1 MKKQRRAAPAAPRAR
16 TRMRQRSWRKVQ
28 TLLHSRRPRMR
39 DPQISHLQ
47 MALPRLPKTFD
58 GLRIAHLSDIHYGLF
73 LSRDSLLR
81 VLELTQEQE
90 PDLICITGDFVTQ
103 SPVFIDPLAEMLAEL
118 RAPLGVYS
126 VLGNHD
132 FRAGA
137 ELVTRG
143 LRRRGIKVLRNQRRL
158 LHYGGQAI
166 RIAGVDDS
174 RQHPDVAA
182 ACGATDR
189 HFTLLLAHNPMELNA
204 AAACGVDL
212 VLSGHTH
219 GGQIR
224 LGQFAAPL
232 YQRYLPAGLLSLD
245 QTQMY
250 VSRGL
255 GKVIVP
261 MRVGAPPEL
270 AFLTLYAGG

>member
-1 MKKQRRAAPAAPRAR
+1 MKKHTTHPPAPTR
-16 TRMRQRSWRKVQ
+16 TRTRLRQRSWRQVQ
-28 TLLHSRRPRMR
+28 TLLHARRPRMR
-39 DPQISHLQ
+39 DPQISHLELP
-47 MALPRLPKTFD
+47 LPRLPRPFD

-81 VLELTQEQE
+81 VLELTQAQQ

-103 SPVFIDPLAEMLAEL
+103 SPVFIDPLSEMLSQL
-118 RAPLGVYS
+118 RAPLGVYA

-137 ELVTRG
+137 DLLTRS
-143 LRRRGIKVLRNQRRL
+143 LRRRGLQVLRNQRRL
-158 LHYGGQAI
+158 LHSGGQAI
-166 RIAGVDDS
+166 QIAGVDDS

-182 ACGATDR
+182 ACGSTER
-189 HFTLLLAHNPMELNA
+189 RFTLLLAHNPMELNA
-204 AAACGVDL
+204 AAHCGVDL

-224 LGQFAAPL
+224 FGFAAPL
-232 YQRYLPAGLLSLD
+232 YERYLPAGLVSLD
-245 QTQMY
+245 RTQMY
-250 VSRGL
+250 ISRGL

-270 AFLTLYAGG
+270 AFLTLYAG

>member
-1 MKKQRRAAPAAPRAR
+1 VKGRRSQPAPLRAR
-16 TRMRQRSWRKVQ
+16 TRLRQRSWRQVQ
-28 TLLHSRRPRMR
+28 TLLHARRPRMR
-39 DPQISHLQ
+39 DPQISHLE
-47 MALPRLPKTFD
+47 MPLPRLPKAFD

-73 LSRDSLLR
+73 LSRESLLR
-81 VLELTQEQE
+81 VLDLTLAQD

-103 SPVFIDPLAEMLAEL
+103 SPVFIDPMADMLAGL
-118 RAPLGVYS
+118 RAPLGVYA

-137 ELVTRG
+137 DLLTRS

-158 LHYGGQAI
+158 LRHRGQAI

-182 ACGATDR
+182 ACGSTER
-189 HFTLLLAHNPMELNA
+189 HFTMLLAHNPMELNA

-224 LGQFAAPL
+224 LGFAAPL
-232 YQRYLPAGLLSLD
+232 YERYLPAGLLSLD
-245 QTQMY
+245 RTRMY

-270 AFLTLYAGG
+270 AFLTLYSGD